1 MKMKYFNIFGLDNIQ
16 KFRELEGIVFS
27 SVVLMYIH
35 ISI

>member
-1 MKMKYFNIFGLDNIQ
+1 MKYFNILWANNIQ
-16 KFRELEGIVFS
+16 KFRELEGIFFS